1 MTRSIARLALVLLLL
16 SAAAGT
22 ALAQQSDI
30 SPNVPPPPKKP
41 MTAQDKAKARDEIRA
56 NAGKALEKFY
66 AADPKIRDEVAKAA
80 GYGVFTT
87 YGVSFVLG
95 GAGGTGVVHDN
106 AARKDWYMRV
116 AQASAGAQIGAAQN
130 ETLIVFPTRKG
141 LTDFVEK
148 GWVGGAS
155 GGGTAG
161 AAGRTGGAA
170 GGKAT
175 GGATTYTMTKNGVQ
189 AGGAVEGAKYWKDKA
204 LN

>member
-1 MTRSIARLALVLLLL
+1 MTRFPSTAFAVLLSLT
-16 SAAAGT
+16 AGA

-30 SPNVPPPPKKP
+30 QQNAPREAPKP
-41 MTAQDKAKARDEIRA
+41 MTAQEKAKARADIRA
-56 NAGKALEKFY
+56 NANKALEQFY
-66 AADPKIRDEVAKAA
+66 AADPKIKDAVAKAA

-95 GAGGTGVVHDN
+95 GAGGTGLVHD
-106 AARKDWYMRV
+106 AATKKDAYMRV

-130 ETLIVFPTRKG
+130 ETLLLFPTKKAV
-141 LTDFVEK
+141 TDFVET
-148 GWVGGAS
+148 GWVAGAS

-161 AAGRTGGAA
+161 AAGKTGGSA
-170 GGKAT
+170 GGTAT
-175 GGATTYTMTKNGVQ
+175 GGVTSYTITKNGVQ

>member
-1 MTRSIARLALVLLLL
+1 MKRIPSTAFAVLLSLT
-16 SAAAGT
+16 AGA

-30 SPNVPPPPKKP
+30 QANAPREAPKP
-41 MTAQDKAKARDEIRA
+41 MTAQEKAKARDEIRA
-56 NAGKALEKFY
+56 NATKALEQFY
-66 AADPKIRDEVAKAA
+66 AADPKIKDAVGKAA

-87 YGVSFVLG
+87 YGVSFLLG
-95 GAGGTGVVHDN
+95 GAGGTGMVHD
-106 AARKDWYMRV
+106 AGAKKDWYMRV

-130 ETLIVFPTRKG
+130 ETLLLFPTKKAV
-141 LTDFVEK
+141 TDFVEK
-148 GWVGGAS
+148 GWVAGAS

-161 AAGRTGGAA
+161 AAGKSGGSA

-175 GGATTYTMTKNGVQ
+175 GGVTSYTMTKNGVQ

>member
-1 MTRSIARLALVLLLL
+1 MNPIRPIAVALALSLATGV
-16 SAAAGT
+16 

-30 SPNVPPPPKKP
+30 QPNTMPPPAKP
-41 MTAQDKAKARDEIRA
+41 MSAQDKAKARDEIRA
-56 NAGKALEKFY
+56 NSSKALEQFY
-66 AADPKIRDEVAKAA
+66 QADPKLKEAVAKAA

-87 YGVSFVLG
+87 YGISFVLG

-106 AARKDWYMRV
+106 AAKKDWYMRV

-130 ETLIVFPTRKG
+130 ETLILFPTKKAV
-141 LTDFVEK
+141 TDFVEK
-148 GWVGGAS
+148 GWVAGAS

-161 AAGRTGGAA
+161 AAGRTGGSA
-170 GGKAT
+170 GGLAT
-175 GGATTYTMTKNGVQ
+175 GGVSTFTMTKNGVQ